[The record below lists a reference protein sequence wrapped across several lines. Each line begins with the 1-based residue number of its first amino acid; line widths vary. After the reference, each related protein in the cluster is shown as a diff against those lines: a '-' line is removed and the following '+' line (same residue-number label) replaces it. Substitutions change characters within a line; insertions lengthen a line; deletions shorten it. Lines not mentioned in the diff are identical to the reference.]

1 MDRIEC
7 PFCKGSSEWL
17 GSNYEGTA
25 TGDGGEML
33 IEYEFRWCPE
43 CGKEYVWTH
52 RYKELSCE
60 LKE

>member
-17 GSNYEGTA
+17 GSNYESTA
-25 TGDGGEML
+25 DGDGNEML
-33 IEYEFRWCPE
+33 IEYEFRLCPM
-43 CGKEYVWTH
+43 CRKEYVWTH
-52 RYKELSCE
+52 KYMELSCE